1 VAQQYQAPQ
10 VDPRAI
16 FREEIASMRQQAEQA
31 RAEQPWNEFSAS
43 APEFLESV
51 KDDMRELLTLS
62 ARAGKNITYQQ
73 AYDRACKL
81 NEEVSGVLSQRQAAQ
96 AARAPGT
103 VTAATRAAASS
114 VRSSPAAP
122 PNGAHP
128 KSIMAAMNA
137 AAEKIGFER

>member
-1 VAQQYQAPQ
+1 
-10 VDPRAI
+10 
-16 FREEIASMRQQAEQA
+16 
-31 RAEQPWNEFSAS
+31 
-43 APEFLESV
+43 
-51 KDDMRELLTLS
+51 MREILTIA
-62 ARAGKNITYQQ
+62 ARQGKNMDYKQ

-81 NEEVSGVLSQRQAAQ
+81 NEEVAGVVAQRQAAQ

-128 KSIMAAMNA
+128 KTVRAALDA
-137 AAEKIGFER
+137 AAEKLGFER